1 MGLEQDIKQLEN
13 HIRMLIKASKD
24 HTITEMVMGRIPP
37 ATLYNF
43 NYVIVDNPFAI
54 TSITL
59 KKVAKR
65 LDELEPNQSYYKDLI
80 RNVANFVN
88 TYIMVDSIH
97 ALTKLGLNYITL
109 KKIENTQLDNPYR
122 METLI
127 KYATL
132 IDKKVK
138 GGTLSANY

>member
-1 MGLEQDIKQLEN
+1 MGLEQDIKQLED

-24 HTITEMVMGRIPP
+24 HTTTEMVMGCIPP

-43 NYVIVDNPFAI
+43 NYVIMNNPFAI

-65 LDELEPNQSYYKDLI
+65 LDELEPNQSYYDNLI
-80 RNVANFVN
+80 QTVTHFVN

-97 ALTKLGLNYITL
+97 VLTKLGFNYITL

-122 METLI
+122 LETLI
-127 KYATL
+127 KYATM
-132 IDKKVK
+132 INEKIE
-138 GGTLSANY
+138 GGVLGANH